1 MIFGFLSFG
10 HFNANLHRS
19 LYFEMNDQINKLKL
33 LKQNKTY
40 F

>member
-10 HFNANLHRS
+10 HFHQICTV

-40 F
+40 FK